1 MTMSSSIPFERY
13 NDEFSSLSSQ
23 IQSSLSSLQSSID
36 DSSPNDS
43 ELSLA
48 KNLLSQ
54 AKELL
59 QQMTLEARGWDD
71 PHQKKDYLHQV
82 RIAKAQLSNM
92 TSDVQAAQSELER
105 LSLISPADV
114 ESGNSNV
121 TSAAKERL
129 LSTTSQL
136 SNQNATLSHAQQIMA
151 DTESTAMEITSE
163 LERNRETIQS
173 AHARVRGVSGLT
185 NRARRLLVSMQRR
198 EMQQKMVVYAV
209 GLVCVVVVLVLLGAF
224 D

>member
-1 MTMSSSIPFERY
+1 MSSSIPFERY
-13 NDEFSSLSSQ
+13 NEEFSSLTSQ
-23 IQSSLSSLQSSID
+23 IQSSLSNLQSSID
-36 DSSPNDS
+36 ASSPNDG
-43 ELSLA
+43 ELSLS

-59 QQMTLEARGWDD
+59 QQMTLEARGWE
-71 PHQKKDYLHQV
+71 HAAQKKEYLHQV
-82 RIAKAQLSNM
+82 RISKAQLANM
-92 TSDVQAAQSELER
+92 NADVQAAQSELER
-105 LSLISPADV
+105 LSLISPAGDV
-114 ESGNSNV
+114 EAGS
-121 TSAAKERL
+121 TIHSAAKERL
-129 LSTTSQL
+129 LSTSNQL
-136 SNQNATLSHAQQIMA
+136 SSQNATLTHAQQIMA
-151 DTESTAMEITSE
+151 DTESTAMEISSE
-163 LERNRETIQS
+163 LERNRETIES